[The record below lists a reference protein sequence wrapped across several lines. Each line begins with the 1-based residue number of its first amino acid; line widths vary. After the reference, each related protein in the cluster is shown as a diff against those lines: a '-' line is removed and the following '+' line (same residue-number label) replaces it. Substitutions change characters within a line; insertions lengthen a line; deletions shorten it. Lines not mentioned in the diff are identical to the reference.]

1 MSATHPAH
9 SNRGASRNDERATAA
24 LGPAEW
30 LSLAATPTFAILALL
45 TGLHGGGPIDRIC
58 SPGSGVPLGGMVPMY
73 LLMSV
78 FHSSPWLK
86 LIFGR

>member
-1 MSATHPAH
+1 MSATHSAH
-9 SNRGASRNDERATAA
+9 STGGASRDGATAA

-30 LSLAATPTFAILALL
+30 LCLAATPTFAILALL
-45 TGLHGGGPIDRIC
+45 TALHSGGPMDRIC
-58 SPGSGVPLGGMVPMY
+58 SSGSGAPLSGMVPMY